1 LNCFP
6 ILAVIPINPE
16 GDKIT
21 RCAAISAQFEAGS
34 VFFPK
39 SASWLDGLKAELLLP
54 GTGNRATSEHAWRCG
69 GAQGMPNAVDPD
81 SELEATLS
89 ELSCAR
95 IRELRGRW
103 RATFRSD
110 PPKAFGPDLLR
121 RGIAYRLQE
130 QRHGGLST
138 SVRRQLNR
146 LIKVLTK
153 KRTGRIDLPKHVKS
167 GLVLMRLWKGKSHRV
182 TALPKNDFRVKSESS
197 TRSSGLCSTSG
208 HD

>member
-1 LNCFP
+1 
-6 ILAVIPINPE
+6 
-16 GDKIT
+16 
-21 RCAAISAQFEAGS
+21 
-34 VFFPK
+34 
-39 SASWLDGLKAELLLP
+39 
-54 GTGNRATSEHAWRCG
+54 
-69 GAQGMPNAVDPD
+69 MPNAVDPD

-130 QRHGGLST
+130 QRYGGLSV
-138 SVRRQLNR
+138 SVRRQLNQ

-153 KRTGRIDLPKHVKS
+153 KSTGHIELPKHVKS
-167 GLVLMRLWKGKSHRV
+167 GSVLMRLWKGKSHRV
-182 TALPKNDFRVKSESS
+182 TVLDDGFAFEGRVYNSLSEIAREITDGTVRGFSGCAAKLSEEAGESPKRCGRPPRSRGES
-197 TRSSGLCSTSG
+197 
-208 HD
+208 

>member
-1 LNCFP
+1 
-6 ILAVIPINPE
+6 
-16 GDKIT
+16 
-21 RCAAISAQFEAGS
+21 
-34 VFFPK
+34 
-39 SASWLDGLKAELLLP
+39 
-54 GTGNRATSEHAWRCG
+54 
-69 GAQGMPNAVDPD
+69 MPNAVDPD

-130 QRHGGLST
+130 QRYGGLSV
-138 SVRRQLNR
+138 SVRRQLNQ

-153 KRTGRIDLPKHVKS
+153 KSTGHIELPKHVKS
-167 GLVLMRLWKGKSHRV
+167 GSVLMRLWKGKSHRV
-182 TALPKNDFRVKSESS
+182 TVLDDGFAFEGRVYNSLSEIAREITGTRWNGPRFFGLRAAKLSEEAGESPKRCGRPPRSRGES
-197 TRSSGLCSTSG
+197 
-208 HD
+208 